1 MWKNYF
7 KIGFRN
13 IWKQK
18 TFSLINIFGLA
29 LGMACCF
36 LTVLYVNHESNYD
49 QFHPNVD
56 RLYRL
61 NYLVN
66 FGEENTY
73 SRVPPPIGPRIKD
86 YFPEMEAVVRF
97 YPRQVSVNIQETD
110 QQVEMD
116 QVYFVDS
123 TAQQVF
129 EFQFLY
135 GNANTALDRPFSIVL
150 TDKTAMRL
158 FGKTDVLGEQ
168 LTLAEAKNFSVTG
181 VIKAWSDQAHL
192 EFNMLVPYQNMVD
205 VEPAHAQELLTQVL
219 EKNWIATHSYTYV
232 LLKENQSVD
241 AINDR
246 FAQFIQENG
255 DERFKDKQNFAL
267 YPVKDIH
274 LYSPAESEPRPTASL
289 NLLYLFLSIGF
300 ITLLIACINFVNLST
315 AGSLNR
321 AKEVGV
327 RKVLGARR
335 RFLVAQFLGESLML
349 SCIAFL
355 VALSLVN
362 ISLPYLNDLTGLEM
376 VFQAGQDYKLL
387 AGFAAI
393 FILVGLLAG
402 SYPAFYVS
410 KFKPIAVL
418 KGGPGSNKK
427 PGGAFLRKG
436 LITLQFLV
444 AIAFISGAT
453 IIYLQLD
460 YLRNQP
466 MGFDQELMLGIPIN
480 SAGNINAVFRP
491 GDVTIRQRM
500 NTFDELLQTNP
511 NISAVTQCS
520 NLPGTGA
527 VSRNVWTDL
536 VPQTENF
543 FTPVLSVDYDYVETF
558 GLEVVAGREFDVS
571 YGMDHTSSFVIN
583 ERTVERLKWENPAA
597 AVGQKIIV
605 EGKEGIVI
613 GVLKDYHFRSLRA
626 EIEPLVMEVR
636 PGAFSLFAV
645 RVENGDLPKTLAFME
660 DKWRAAFPEK
670 VFEYTFLE
678 ESINELYNSEQRL
691 SSIIGYFAF
700 LAIFISCFGLFGL
713 AALITRH
720 RFKEI
725 GIRKVLGASL
735 TQILRLLATDF
746 IQLIA
751 LAMFLAAPLTWYF
764 VNEWMT
770 DFAYRIDFPWWVSIA
785 TGLLVI
791 LIAFF
796 TISVQTMKAALSNPV
811 HALRDE

>member
-129 EFQFLY
+129 EFQFLH

-605 EGKEGIVI
+605 EGKEGTVI